1 MDTVTLR
8 KLAHKSVWTYGKHN
22 GTTVKDIM
30 IIEPKYLLWAYYNL
44 ERISFI
50 DEILDEFAIK
60 YKKFKR
66 IDKPGVDPEYFE
78 EHLSFRYAKMSKKE
92 LFNLI
97 AANRMNGRKSSKAL
111 LGAYSIAK
119 SRYKEAHQNES
130 ISKSSLQSMN
140 QGGSKRLLVRSAPK
154 KK

>member
-1 MDTVTLR
+1 MDTITLR
-8 KLAHKSVWTYGKHN
+8 RLAPKSIWDYGKYK
-22 GTTVKDIM
+22 GFTVKDIM
-30 IIEPKYLLWAYYNL
+30 ISEPKYLLWAYYSL

-50 DEILDEFAIK
+50 DEILDELANK

-66 IDKPGVDPEYFE
+66 IDKPGVDPDYFTDN
-78 EHLSFRYAKMSKKE
+78 LSFEYKKMSKKE

-111 LGAYSIAK
+111 LAAYRIAK
-119 SRYKEAHQNES
+119 SRVVHANRNER
-130 ISKSSLQSMN
+130 ISKSSLQAINHGNASYML
-140 QGGSKRLLVRSAPK
+140 SKSIPK